1 MQRDH
6 SVPMTE
12 GSSDSIMALCVMNRF
27 VFVGRKQVDMH
38 IAMQPLGFRKG
49 FRFVLL
55 GIVTTSFCRHYT
67 SSKLLTKSFQK

>member
-1 MQRDH
+1 
-6 SVPMTE
+6 
-12 GSSDSIMALCVMNRF
+12 
-27 VFVGRKQVDMH
+27 MH